1 MNPAVNQQYSIRG
14 MEIADLNQVVA
25 IEQRCSQS
33 PWSLKQFQQSL
44 DDSEVLVG
52 AGKIIG
58 FSVVASI
65 LNEAEIH
72 NVAVHPDHQGL
83 GLGSLLLDHVIT
95 HLPAA
100 TTQLHLE
107 VRASNFR
114 AIRLY
119 LQKDFIQVGE
129 RRNYYKTEYGRE
141 DALLMSRSIGTDS
154 E

>member
-1 MNPAVNQQYSIRG
+1 LNPAFNQQYSIRG
-14 MEIADLNQVVA
+14 MEVADLNQVVA

-33 PWSLKQFQQSL
+33 HCSLKQFQQSL
-44 DDSEVLVG
+44 DDSEVLVS

-83 GLGSLLLDHVIT
+83 GLGSVLLDHVIT

-100 TTQLHLE
+100 TTQLYLE

-119 LQKDFIQVGE
+119 LQKDFLQVGE
-129 RRNYYKTEYGRE
+129 RRDYYKTEYGRE

>member
-1 MNPAVNQQYSIRG
+1 MNPAVHQQYSIRG

-33 PWSLKQFQQSL
+33 PWNFKQFQQSL

-65 LNEAEIH
+65 LNDAEIH
-72 NVAVHPDHQGL
+72 NVAVHPDHQGQ

-119 LQKDFIQVGE
+119 LQKDFIKVGD
-129 RRNYYKTEYGRE
+129 RRDYYKTEYGRE
-141 DALLMSRSIGTDS
+141 DALLMSRSVGTDS